1 MKRLITTCL
10 LVATLVAVVGKVS
23 AGDFLLAPKK
33 PGQKIGG
40 SGKSVSPTVKHPT
53 RKRAL
58 DAAQAETAKGKAP
71 VKHRRNP
78 EKRTPPHY
86 HGVDT
91 DGNLKPKHHDYPE

>member
-1 MKRLITTCL
+1 MAIVL
-10 LVATLVAVVGKVS
+10 LAVLTVVVGNIA
-23 AGDFLLAPKK
+23 AGGFLLAPRK

-40 SGKSVSPTVKHPT
+40 SGKPVSPTVKHPT

-71 VKHRRNP
+71 VKHGGNP
-78 EKRTPPHY
+78 EKVTPPHY
-86 HGVDT
+86 HGVDS